1 VPFLQGIRDED
12 MCEPR
17 AEDFDRPGKRLQNE
31 IADVNP
37 DPNIKQKTRLTLCPT
52 LPSLCTEANT
62 NDFFFFLAL
71 PINPVAKTFRI
82 KLKLRCYRCHARAH
96 CFIAGFDPCIA
107 QPSIRIKE
115 LRPPYYCQIFR
126 SRLCRV

>member
-1 VPFLQGIRDED
+1 
-12 MCEPR
+12 
-17 AEDFDRPGKRLQNE
+17 
-31 IADVNP
+31 
-37 DPNIKQKTRLTLCPT
+37 
-52 LPSLCTEANT
+52 
-62 NDFFFFLAL
+62 
-71 PINPVAKTFRI
+71 
-82 KLKLRCYRCHARAH
+82 LRCYRCHARAH